1 MITSLCFICS
11 KFTIL
16 LIIQASLPPVSPAAN
31 DSSKTIENK
40 DNELAEMKL
49 QLSLLQQ
56 QVCTK
61 IRQYILTI
69 VIRSILGYDL

>member
-1 MITSLCFICS
+1 MIVSLCFIGS
-11 KFTIL
+11 KFTFL
-16 LIIQASLPPVSPAAN
+16 LNIQASLPPISSAAN
-31 DSSKTIENK
+31 DSSKTLENK

-69 VIRSILGYDL
+69 VIYSRL